1 MTRLRVT
8 DRATGQVVAEV
19 EPAGAEATPGMD
31 ATPGVHAT
39 PGVDA
44 AADPEPGERPIVLP
58 AARPSGARG
67 RTALEVVVAGWRFE
81 LEVEDADLASL
92 RERATSSREAAIHHG
107 PTEVRAIIPGRVVSV
122 AVEAGDTVVAGQR
135 LLAVEAMK
143 MENELRS
150 PRAGIVERVA
160 AAVGQT
166 VELGDPLV
174 VIR

>member
-1 MTRLRVT
+1 MPTWHISGSGPPPAVRRPSIT
-8 DRATGQVVAEV
+8 DRPRFV
-19 EPAGAEATPGMD
+19 
-31 ATPGVHAT
+31 
-39 PGVDA
+39 
-44 AADPEPGERPIVLP
+44 
-58 AARPSGARG
+58 PS
-67 RTALEVVVAGWRFE
+67 
-81 LEVEDADLASL
+81 S
-92 RERATSSREAAIHHG
+92 
-107 PTEVRAIIPGRVVSV
+107 PGRGVSV

>member
-1 MTRLRVT
+1 MC
-8 DRATGQVVAEV
+8 
-19 EPAGAEATPGMD
+19 TPR
-31 ATPGVHAT
+31 

-44 AADPEPGERPIVLP
+44 AADPERGERPIVLP